1 MTQTTTKKATAAKKP
16 VAKKQVAPK
25 PNPQS
30 CFMFEILDL
39 VKTQRTKPKKIEVL
53 REYQNPALMALF
65 IWQYDSS
72 IQSALPAGD
81 VPYATLDEL
90 NAGNDTLSAA
100 IEKQKDD
107 RLGERLGSNARTTI
121 RNEYTKFYNFLVG
134 GNAELSNIRR
144 ETIFI
149 NIVQALH
156 PLEAE
161 ILVLVKDKKL
171 TDKYPI
177 PFEVIQEAYPQIQ
190 WGNRV

>member
-1 MTQTTTKKATAAKKP
+1 MTQTTTKKPTTVVKKP
-16 VAKKQVAPK
+16 D
-25 PNPQS
+25 PQN
-30 CFMFEILDL
+30 CFIFEILNF
-39 VKTQRTKPKKIEVL
+39 VKAQRSKAKKIEVL
-53 REYQNPALMALF
+53 REYENPALLAIF
-65 IWQYDSS
+65 IWQYDPS
-72 IQSALPAGD
+72 IHSALPPGD
-81 VPYATLDEL
+81 VPYASIDEMGL
-90 NAGNDTLSAA
+90 GNDTLSET

-107 RLGERLGSNARTTI
+107 RLAERLGSNARTTI
-121 RNEYTKFYNFLVG
+121 RTEYTKFYNFLVG

-149 NIVQALH
+149 NLVQALH

-177 PFEVIQEAYPQIQ
+177 AFEIIKEAYPQIQ